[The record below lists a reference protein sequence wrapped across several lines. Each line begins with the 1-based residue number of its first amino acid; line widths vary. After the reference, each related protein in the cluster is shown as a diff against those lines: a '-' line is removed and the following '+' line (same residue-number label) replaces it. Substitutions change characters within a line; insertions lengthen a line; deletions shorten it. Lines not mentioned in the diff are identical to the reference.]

1 MKEKYKV
8 LIVDNEADEA
18 LTLKKHLELEGYT
31 ADTAK
36 SVAEAF
42 SKVKKEKYHIVLA
55 NIAIPEIDGIQLLRE
70 IKQYDAMTQV
80 IMMTGNSTMD
90 KILTS
95 LEFGANDYI
104 LKPFTSVEY
113 VVTVIEYSLQ
123 KLERWRESIIELI
136 K

>member
-1 MKEKYKV
+1 
-8 LIVDNEADEA
+8 
-18 LTLKKHLELEGYT
+18 
-31 ADTAK
+31 
-36 SVAEAF
+36 VAEAF
-42 SKVKKEKYHIVLA
+42 FKVKKEKYHIVLA
-55 NIAIPEIDGIQLLRE
+55 DIAIPEIDGIQLLRE
-70 IKQYDAMTQV
+70 IKEYDAMTQV

-104 LKPFTSVEY
+104 LKPFKSVEY